1 MSAAFV
7 FGAQSR
13 LAMVGVHPD
22 LIRVAYLGLRHS
34 IYDFAVTEGVRGE
47 RRQRDLVARGWSRT
61 MSSKHLL
68 HADGYGHAIDV
79 VAVGDLNGDGI
90 TDAQD
95 RMLRWDPAVYTAI
108 AVAMQCVANELGV
121 KIRWGGDFKS
131 FFDGPH
137 FELV

>member
-22 LIRVAYLGLRHS
+22 LIRVAYLGLRYS
-34 IYDFAVTEGVRGE
+34 VYDFAVTEGVRGE
-47 RRQRDLVARGWSRT
+47 RRQRELVARGWSRT
-61 MSSKHLL
+61 VASKHLL
-68 HADGYGHAIDV
+68 HEDGYGHAIDV
-79 VAVGDLNGDGI
+79 VAVGDLTGDGV

-95 RMLRWDPAVYTAI
+95 TARRWDPAVYTAI
-108 AVAMQCVANELGV
+108 AVAMKAAADELGV
-121 KIRWGGDFKS
+121 KIRWGGDFKT

-137 FELV
+137 FELA